1 MRCLETGQTNYNEI
15 NMSMKEQY
23 HTFQNENRKA
33 EVFKE
38 ASRKWLIECYENE
51 TETHTCTVATEL
63 LAELYADNWV
73 LKVINNESYGISD

>member
-38 ASRKWLIECYENE
+38 ANRKWLIECYENE
-51 TETHTCTVATEL
+51 AETHTYTVTTEP

-73 LKVINNESYGISD
+73 LKVINNESHGISN